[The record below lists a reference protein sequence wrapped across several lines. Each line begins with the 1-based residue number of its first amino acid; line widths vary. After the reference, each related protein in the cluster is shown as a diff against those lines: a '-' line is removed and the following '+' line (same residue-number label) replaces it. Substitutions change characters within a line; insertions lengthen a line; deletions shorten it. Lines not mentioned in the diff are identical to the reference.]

1 MRDRLEEHFS
11 NTIFEPQFKIDVSQ
25 KILSE
30 NKGRTFM
37 RQITIW

>member
-1 MRDRLEEHFS
+1 MRERLEEHFS
-11 NTIFEPQFKIDVSQ
+11 NTIFEPQLKIDVSQ